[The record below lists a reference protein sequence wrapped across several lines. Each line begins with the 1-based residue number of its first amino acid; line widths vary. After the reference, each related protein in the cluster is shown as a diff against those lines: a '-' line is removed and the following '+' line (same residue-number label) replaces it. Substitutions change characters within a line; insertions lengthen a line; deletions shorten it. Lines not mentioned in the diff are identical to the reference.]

1 MYLHLGADTVVRG
14 KDVIGV
20 FDMDNTTTAASTRKF
35 LNMAEKEKRLINISE
50 ELPKSFIVVGNRNRS
65 DVYISTVSSQTIEK
79 RSGRKLILDT

>member
-50 ELPKSFIVVGNRNRS
+50 ELPKSFIVVGNKKRS

-79 RSGRKLILDT
+79 RTARKLILDA